1 MVATTEPKHQRG
13 RIELT
18 YTIGFFRTRAVA
30 THSPSA
36 LIPGL
41 INGAMSAG
49 RGTKVVVVVLVMSGT
64 TVLVVV
70 VVLEV
75 VVVEVVVVVVAPVAL
90 VVVGVTHDCVA
101 MTGRS
106 TAGVVFPK

>member
-75 VVVEVVVVVVAPVAL
+75 VVVVVAPVAL

-101 MTGRS
+101 MTGHS

>member
-36 LIPGL
+36 FIPGL

-49 RGTKVVVVVLVMSGT
+49 RGTKVVVVVVVISGT
-64 TVLVVV
+64 TVLEVVVV

-75 VVVEVVVVVVAPVAL
+75 VVVEVVVAPVAL

>member
-1 MVATTEPKHQRG
+1 M
-13 RIELT
+13 
-18 YTIGFFRTRAVA
+18 YTIGFLRTRAVA
-30 THSPSA
+30 AHSPSA

-41 INGAMSAG
+41 INGAISAG

-75 VVVEVVVVVVAPVAL
+75 VVVEVDVALVGL
-90 VVVGVTHDCVA
+90 VVVGVEHDCVA

>member
-75 VVVEVVVVVVAPVAL
+75 VVVVVAPVAL

>member
-1 MVATTEPKHQRG
+1 M
-13 RIELT
+13 
-18 YTIGFFRTRAVA
+18 YTIGFLRTRAVA
-30 THSPSA
+30 AHSPSA

-41 INGAMSAG
+41 INGAISAG
-49 RGTKVVVVVLVMSGT
+49 RGTKVVVVVVLVMSGT

-75 VVVEVVVVVVAPVAL
+75 VVVEVDVALVGL
-90 VVVGVTHDCVA
+90 VVVGVEHDCVA

>member
-49 RGTKVVVVVLVMSGT
+49 RGTNVVVVVLVMSGT

-70 VVLEV
+70 VVL
-75 VVVEVVVVVVAPVAL
+75 EVVVVVVAPVAL

>member
-1 MVATTEPKHQRG
+1 M
-13 RIELT
+13 
-18 YTIGFFRTRAVA
+18 
-30 THSPSA
+30 
-36 LIPGL
+36 PGL
-41 INGAMSAG
+41 INGAISAG

-75 VVVEVVVVVVAPVAL
+75 VVAPVGL
-90 VVVGVTHDCVA
+90 VVVGVEHDCVA

>member
-1 MVATTEPKHQRG
+1 M
-13 RIELT
+13 
-18 YTIGFFRTRAVA
+18 
-30 THSPSA
+30 
-36 LIPGL
+36 
-41 INGAMSAG
+41 
-49 RGTKVVVVVLVMSGT
+49 VVVLVMSGT

-75 VVVEVVVVVVAPVAL
+75 VVVEVVVAPVGL
-90 VVVGVTHDCVA
+90 VVVGVEHDCVA

>member
-18 YTIGFFRTRAVA
+18 YTIGFLRTRAVA
-30 THSPSA
+30 VHSPSA
-36 LIPGL
+36 LMPGL
-41 INGAMSAG
+41 INGAISAG

-75 VVVEVVVVVVAPVAL
+75 VVVEVVVAPVGL
-90 VVVGVTHDCVA
+90 VVVGVEHDCVA

>member
-18 YTIGFFRTRAVA
+18 YTIGFLRTRAVA
-30 THSPSA
+30 VHWPSA
-36 LIPGL
+36 LMPGL
-41 INGAMSAG
+41 INGAISAG

-64 TVLVVV
+64 TVLEVV

-75 VVVEVVVVVVAPVAL
+75 VAVEVVVAL
-90 VVVGVTHDCVA
+90 VGLVAVGVEHD
-101 MTGRS
+101 
-106 TAGVVFPK
+106 